1 MQKHVKKESNMQTAL
16 QKVVMTLKIK
26 HIHMKKA
33 TQHPQITVLWDFI
46 LIAFFTTSPIISLFF
61 SIYPV

>member
-33 TQHPQITVLWDFI
+33 TQHPQNTHTQT
-46 LIAFFTTSPIISLFF
+46 TTS
-61 SIYPV
+61 

>member
-33 TQHPQITVLWDFI
+33 THTQT
-46 LIAFFTTSPIISLFF
+46 TTS
-61 SIYPV
+61 

>member
-26 HIHMKKA
+26 ETMKK
-33 TQHPQITVLWDFI
+33 
-46 LIAFFTTSPIISLFF
+46 SL
-61 SIYPV
+61 

>member
-1 MQKHVKKESNMQTAL
+1 MNLIIMNAKHVKKEINMQTAL

-33 TQHPQITVLWDFI
+33 TQHPQITHTQT
-46 LIAFFTTSPIISLFF
+46 TTS
-61 SIYPV
+61 

>member
-1 MQKHVKKESNMQTAL
+1 MKLIIMNAKTCEKEINMQTAL

-33 TQHPQITVLWDFI
+33 TQHSQIIHTQT
-46 LIAFFTTSPIISLFF
+46 TTS
-61 SIYPV
+61 

>member
-1 MQKHVKKESNMQTAL
+1 MKLIIIMQKHVKKESNMQTAL

-33 TQHPQITVLWDFI
+33 TQHPQITHTQT
-46 LIAFFTTSPIISLFF
+46 TTS
-61 SIYPV
+61 

>member
-1 MQKHVKKESNMQTAL
+1 MILIFIIIMKLIIMNAKTCEKEINMQTAL

-33 TQHPQITVLWDFI
+33 TQHPQITHTQT
-46 LIAFFTTSPIISLFF
+46 TTS
-61 SIYPV
+61 

>member
-1 MQKHVKKESNMQTAL
+1 MILIFIIIMKLIIMNAKTCEKEINMQTAL

-33 TQHPQITVLWDFI
+33 TQHSQIIHTQT
-46 LIAFFTTSPIISLFF
+46 TTS
-61 SIYPV
+61 